1 MRAAAAGKMLL
12 LSPATAARWGKQV
25 RDGDP
30 LEPLPSVP
38 RKRSGKLEPFVAFFV
53 ELIEQDPDITL
64 VELRAALLAAH
75 HMRCSTSGI
84 DALLRRHGYT
94 YKNGLI
100 ARERS
105 KPAVRKARHDRSR
118 RQKAM
123 RRQPQRLIFLDE
135 TGTDTG
141 MTREYGRSLRGER
154 LKGSAPF
161 RRWGNRT
168 LIAGLSCDG
177 TVAPRVISG
186 ALDRDA
192 FDSCIEKVPIPEL
205 DPGSVI
211 ILDNLATHNNDTATR
226 MLKAHGCHFL
236 SCLPAVL
243 ISTLSKW
250 PSRNSRRTSGASA
263 PGPSI
268 SSSRPSATSAISS
281 RQTNAGT
288 SSIPLDTLHE

>member
-1 MRAAAAGKMLL
+1 
-12 LSPATAARWGKQV
+12 
-25 RDGDP
+25 
-30 LEPLPSVP
+30 
-38 RKRSGKLEPFVAFFV
+38 
-53 ELIEQDPDITL
+53 
-64 VELRAALLAAH
+64 
-75 HMRCSTSGI
+75 
-84 DALLRRHGYT
+84 
-94 YKNGLI
+94 
-100 ARERS
+100 
-105 KPAVRKARHDRSR
+105 
-118 RQKAM
+118 M

-141 MTREYGRSLRGER
+141 MTLEYGRSPGGER

-211 ILDNLATHNNDTATR
+211 ILDNRATHKSDTATR

-236 SCLPAVL
+236 FLPAVL

-250 PSRNSRRTSGASA
+250 PSRS
-263 PGPSI
+263 
-268 SSSRPSATSAISS
+268 
-281 RQTNAGT
+281 
-288 SSIPLDTLHE
+288 